1 MKRRTLLLCFAIGA
15 AVLAYLIHRVGF
27 SNLVSEARRTG
38 PMFPVIF
45 ASYGLVYVCN
55 TAAWRVILGNGNGN
69 GPSLSFWR
77 AYALF
82 TSSFALNFLTPMLNF
97 GGEPFRVGAAG
108 RIVGIRRAAG
118 SVLIHNVLRTLSF
131 MFGWVTALALAL
143 VLLPASAGLDTLFAG
158 AMLVSAALILLILA
172 GHRRDLLTRTLNLLQ
187 RIPLLRRLGHRLEDR
202 RPALIEIDRQVS
214 DFYHRTPRRFWQAL
228 GLEYLSR
235 WVLALE
241 YYLILVSLG
250 QHVSFIVAFVI
261 TILGGLITNLLFF
274 FPYEVGSKEGGL
286 FLLFRL
292 FGIPGRLGV
301 YAGLVDRVRDLA
313 WIALGLVLVW
323 FTRPAAE
330 ATATG
335 AGEQEA

>member
-1 MKRRTLLLCFAIGA
+1 MKRRTLLLCFLVGA

-27 SNLVSEARRTG
+27 GALVAEARHTG

-55 TAAWRVILGNGNGN
+55 TAAWRVILGNGENR
-69 GPSLSFWR
+69 PTLSFWR

-82 TSSFALNFLTPMLNF
+82 TSGFALNFLTPMLNF

-108 RIVGIRRAAG
+108 RVVGIRRAAA

-131 MFGWVTALALAL
+131 MFGWVTALAIAL
-143 VLLPASAGLDTLFAG
+143 VLLPASAGLDSLLAG
-158 AMLVSAALILLILA
+158 AMLVSGALIVVILA

-187 RIPLLRRLGHRLEDR
+187 RVPLLRRLGHLLEDR

-228 GLEYLSR
+228 GLEYVSR

-292 FGIPGRLGV
+292 FGIPGKLGV

-323 FTRPAAE
+323 FARSETVPAP
-330 ATATG
+330 TG
-335 AGEQEA
+335 VEEQQA

>member
-1 MKRRTLLLCFAIGA
+1 VKRRTLLLCFLVGA

-27 SNLVSEARRTG
+27 GALVAEARHTG

-55 TAAWRVILGNGNGN
+55 TAAWRVILGNGEN
-69 GPSLSFWR
+69 GPTISFWR
-77 AYALF
+77 AYALLA
-82 TSSFALNFLTPMLNF
+82 SSFALNFLTPMLNF

-108 RIVGIRRAAG
+108 RVVGIRKAAG

-131 MFGWVTALALAL
+131 MFGWVTALAIALA
-143 VLLPASAGLDTLFAG
+143 LLPASMGLDALLAG
-158 AMLVSAALILLILA
+158 AMLVSGALIVVILA
-172 GHRRDLLTRTLNLLQ
+172 GHRRDLLTRTLDLLQ
-187 RIPLLRRLGHRLEDR
+187 RVPLLRRLGHRLEDR

-228 GLEYLSR
+228 GLEYVSR

-292 FGIPGRLGV
+292 FGIPGKLGV

-313 WIALGLVLVW
+313 WIALGLALVW
-323 FTRPAAE
+323 FARPTTVPAPPGVE
-330 ATATG
+330 
-335 AGEQEA
+335 EQQA

>member
-1 MKRRTLLLCFAIGA
+1 MKRRTLVLCFLVGA
-15 AVLAYLIHRVGF
+15 AVLGYLIQRVGF
-27 SNLVSEARRTG
+27 TTLVTEARRTG

-55 TAAWRVILGNGNGN
+55 TAAWRVILGSGDGT
-69 GPSLSFWR
+69 GPTLSFWR

-82 TSSFALNFLTPMLNF
+82 TSGFALNFLTPMLNF
-97 GGEPFRVGAAG
+97 GGEPFRVGGAG
-108 RIVGIRRAAG
+108 RIVGIRKAAG

-131 MFGWVTALALAL
+131 MFGWVTALAIAL
-143 VLLPASAGLDTLFAG
+143 VLLPASAGLDALLVG
-158 AMLVSAALILLILA
+158 AMLVSSALIVLILA

-214 DFYHRTPRRFWQAL
+214 DFYDRTPRRFWQAL
-228 GLEYLSR
+228 GFEYLSR

-301 YAGLVDRVRDLA
+301 VAGLVDRVRDMA

-323 FTRPAAE
+323 FARPRAASAPAAE
-330 ATATG
+330 
-335 AGEQEA
+335 EQRA

>member
-55 TAAWRVILGNGNGN
+55 TAAWRVILGNGNGS

-143 VLLPASAGLDTLFAG
+143 VLLPASTGLDTLFAG

>member
-1 MKRRTLLLCFAIGA
+1 VKRRTLLLCFAVGG
-15 AVLAYLIHRVGF
+15 AVLAYLIYRVGL
-27 SNLVSEARRTG
+27 SNLVSEARHTG

-55 TAAWRVILGNGNGN
+55 VAAWRVILGNGEN
-69 GPSLSFWR
+69 GPTLSFWR
-77 AYALF
+77 AYAVF

-108 RIVGIRRAAG
+108 RVVGIRRAAG

-131 MFGWVTALALAL
+131 MFGWVTALAIAI
-143 VLLPASAGLDTLFAG
+143 VLLPASAGLDTLLAG
-158 AMLVSAALILLILA
+158 AMLVSGALILLILA
-172 GHRRDLLTRTLNLLQ
+172 GHRRDLLTRMLNLLQ
-187 RIPLLRRLGHRLEDR
+187 RVPGLRRLGHRLESR

-228 GLEYLSR
+228 GFEYLSR

-241 YYLILVSLG
+241 YYLILLSLG

-292 FGIPGRLGV
+292 FGIPGSLGV

-313 WIALGLVLVW
+313 WIALGLALVW
-323 FTRPAAE
+323 FARPETAPAPGGAE
-330 ATATG
+330 
-335 AGEQEA
+335 EQRA

>member
-1 MKRRTLLLCFAIGA
+1 MKRRTLLLCFLIGA
-15 AVLAYLIHRVGF
+15 AVLAYLIYRVGF
-27 SNLVSEARRTG
+27 GALVAEARHTG

-55 TAAWRVILGNGNGN
+55 TAAWRVILGNGEN
-69 GPSLSFWR
+69 GPALSFWR
-77 AYALF
+77 AYALL
-82 TSSFALNFLTPMLNF
+82 TSGFALNFLTPMLNF
-97 GGEPFRVGAAG
+97 GGEPFRVGGAG
-108 RIVGIRRAAG
+108 RVVGIRKAAG

-131 MFGWVTALALAL
+131 MFGWVTALAIAL
-143 VLLPASAGLDTLFAG
+143 VLLPSSAGLDALLGG
-158 AMLVSAALILLILA
+158 AMLVSGALIVMILA

-187 RIPLLRRLGHRLEDR
+187 RVPLLRRLGHRLEDR

-228 GLEYLSR
+228 GLEYVSR

-292 FGIPGRLGV
+292 FGIPGTLGV

-323 FTRPAAE
+323 FARPE
-330 ATATG
+330 TAPAPPG
-335 AGEQEA
+335 VEEQQA

>member
-1 MKRRTLLLCFAIGA
+1 
-15 AVLAYLIHRVGF
+15 
-27 SNLVSEARRTG
+27 
-38 PMFPVIF
+38 
-45 ASYGLVYVCN
+45 
-55 TAAWRVILGNGNGN
+55 
-69 GPSLSFWR
+69 LSFWR
-77 AYALF
+77 AYSLLA
-82 TSSFALNFLTPMLNF
+82 SGFALNFLTPMLNF

-108 RIVGIRRAAG
+108 RIVGLRHAAG
-118 SVLIHNVLRTLSF
+118 SVLIHNVLRTMSF
-131 MFGWVTALALAL
+131 MCGWVTALALAL
-143 VLLPASAGLDTLFAG
+143 VLLPSSAGLDTLFAV
-158 AMLVSAALILLILA
+158 AMVVSVALILLILV

-187 RIPLLRRLGHRLEDR
+187 RVPGLRRLGARLEDR

-214 DFYHRTPRRFWQAL
+214 DFYHHTPRRFWQAL

-274 FPYEVGSKEGGL
+274 FPYEVGTKEGGL

-323 FTRPAAE
+323 FARTNTVPAPGRTE
-330 ATATG
+330 
-335 AGEQEA
+335 EQEA

>member
-1 MKRRTLLLCFAIGA
+1 MKRSTLLLCFLAGA
-15 AVLAYLIHRVGF
+15 AVLAYLINRVGF
-27 SNLVSEARRTG
+27 AALVAEARHTG

-55 TAAWRVILGNGNGN
+55 TAAWRVILGNGENGQ
-69 GPSLSFWR
+69 SLSFWR

-82 TSSFALNFLTPMLNF
+82 TSGFALNFLTPVLNF

-108 RIVGIRRAAG
+108 RVVGIRRAAA
-118 SVLIHNVLRTLSF
+118 SVLIHNVLRALSF

-143 VLLPASAGLDTLFAG
+143 VLLPASAGLDALLAG
-158 AMLVSAALILLILA
+158 AMLVSGALILLTLA
-172 GHRRDLLTRTLNLLQ
+172 GHRRDLLTRALDLLQ
-187 RIPLLRRLGHRLEDR
+187 RVPVLRRLGHRLEDR

-228 GLEYLSR
+228 GLEYVSR

-292 FGIPGRLGV
+292 FGIPGKLGV

-323 FTRPAAE
+323 VARPDTASAPTAAE
-330 ATATG
+330 
-335 AGEQEA
+335 EQRA

>member
-1 MKRRTLLLCFAIGA
+1 MKRSTLLLCFAVGGA
-15 AVLAYLIHRVGF
+15 ILAYLIQRVGF
-27 SNLVSEARRTG
+27 SNLVSEARHTG

-55 TAAWRVILGNGNGN
+55 TAAWRVILGNGEHGR
-69 GPSLSFWR
+69 SLSFWR

-82 TSSFALNFLTPMLNF
+82 TSGFALNFLTPMLNF

-108 RIVGIRRAAG
+108 RVVGIRRAAAW
-118 SVLIHNVLRTLSF
+118 VLIHNVLRALSF

-143 VLLPASAGLDTLFAG
+143 VLLPPSAGLDLLLAG
-158 AMLVSAALILLILA
+158 AMLVSIALILVTLA

-187 RIPLLRRLGHRLEDR
+187 RTPVLRRFGHRLEDR

-214 DFYHRTPRRFWQAL
+214 DFYHHTPGRFWQAL
-228 GLEYLSR
+228 GLEYVSR

-250 QHVSFIVAFVI
+250 QHVSFVVAFVI

-313 WIALGLVLVW
+313 WIALGLALVW
-323 FTRPAAE
+323 FARTNTVPASPDAE
-330 ATATG
+330 GQQA
-335 AGEQEA
+335 

>member
-1 MKRRTLLLCFAIGA
+1 MKRSTLLLCFGVGGAI
-15 AVLAYLIHRVGF
+15 LAYLIHRVGF
-27 SNLVSEARRTG
+27 SNLISEARHTG

-55 TAAWRVILGNGNGN
+55 TAAWRVIIGNGDESHG
-69 GPSLSFWR
+69 GLPFWR
-77 AYALF
+77 AYAIF

-108 RIVGIRRAAG
+108 RVVGIRRAAG
-118 SVLIHNVLRTLSF
+118 SVLIHNVLRALSF
-131 MFGWVTALALAL
+131 MFGWVTALALAI
-143 VLLPASAGLDTLFAG
+143 VLLPASTGLDALLAG
-158 AMLVSAALILLILA
+158 AMLVSAALILVTLA

-187 RIPLLRRLGHRLEDR
+187 RVPVLRRLGQRLEDR

-323 FTRPAAE
+323 FARPDTVPAPGNAE
-330 ATATG
+330 GQQA
-335 AGEQEA
+335 

>member
-1 MKRRTLLLCFAIGA
+1 MKRSTLLLCFAAGG
-15 AVLAYLIHRVGF
+15 AVLAYLIHRVGL
-27 SNLVSEARRTG
+27 SNLVLEARQTG

-55 TAAWRVILGNGNGN
+55 TAAWRVILGPGNEG
-69 GPSLSFWR
+69 GPTLSFWR
-77 AYALF
+77 AYAVF

-143 VLLPASAGLDTLFAG
+143 VLLPASAGLDALLAG
-158 AMLVSAALILLILA
+158 AMIVSIVLIFLTLA
-172 GHRRDLLTRTLNLLQ
+172 GHRRDLLTRALDLLQ
-187 RIPLLRRLGHRLEDR
+187 RIPILRRLGQRLESR

-214 DFYHRTPRRFWQAL
+214 DFYHRTPRRFWRAL

-241 YYLILVSLG
+241 YYLILISLG

-323 FTRPAAE
+323 FARPDAAE
-330 ATATG
+330 APSG
-335 AGEQEA
+335 AEEQQA